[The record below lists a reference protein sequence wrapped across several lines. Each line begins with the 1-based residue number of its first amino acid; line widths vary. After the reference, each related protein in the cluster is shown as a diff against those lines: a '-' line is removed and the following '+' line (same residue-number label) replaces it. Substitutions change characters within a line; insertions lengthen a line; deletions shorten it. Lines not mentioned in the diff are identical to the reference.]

1 MYFQVV
7 ISVIKKNKVGKGN
20 GEMLGNTILDGML
33 REGFSLEMTLKQIPE

>member
-20 GEMLGNTILDGML
+20 GECAGEYYFGWNGQRRLLFGNDIEADT
-33 REGFSLEMTLKQIPE
+33 